1 MKINKS
7 RKIYTGISL
16 KLLDASGFIVNVLC
30 LGIFYAAGFPAFV
43 DSYFDTNPI
52 FCRVNLNEYKYYF
65 CIQVILTHSC
75 SIKGALS
82 HRGFVNPNISHEA
95 FENQYPNRQFTRH
108 PVVFEIKNKF
118 IQI

>member
-52 FCRVNLNEYKYYF
+52 FCK
-65 CIQVILTHSC
+65 S
-75 SIKGALS
+75 K
-82 HRGFVNPNISHEA
+82 
-95 FENQYPNRQFTRH
+95 
-108 PVVFEIKNKF
+108 
-118 IQI
+118 